1 MYFTAGESIFAS
13 NISDN
18 NFSIFKILKFET
30 AVYNFK
36 LNSLS
41 SAASIYFILT
51 SKCINLYILY
61 NPRLFQKLTIFKEIL
76 NLFDYVYARIKS
88 IDKERKMVEQELR
101 DKYEV
106 VIGLE
111 VHAQLKT
118 KTKIFAPDKNEFGQE
133 PNSLTSPITLG
144 MPGVLPVLNK
154 EVVNMGILAGLALN
168 CEIPSRCKFDRKQY
182 FYPDLP
188 KGYQISQYDEP
199 ICVNGHIDINGKRI
213 GITRAHL
220 EEDAGKLVHAGA
232 NGLAGSIYSLVDLN
246 RAGTPLLEIVSEPDM
261 RSPQEARAYMEE
273 LRDIVRYAGVCD
285 GNLEEGSMRCDA
297 NISIMPKGSKEYG
310 TRAEI
315 KNINSFSALERA
327 LEYEIDRQIEIVEDG
342 GEVVQETR
350 LWNDDTRET
359 KSMRSKEDA
368 NDYRYFPEPDLMPL
382 EISKEW
388 VEKVRATMPEL
399 PNQKRERYQ
408 GLGLSE
414 YDANVVVSQ
423 MDLALFFDKVL
434 ELGANPKTAVNFLTG
449 EIAAYLKENHTEI
462 NDTKLTPEN
471 LAELIHMIEKGTI
484 SNNIGKQI
492 LVEDMIPTG
501 EKASAIVEKKGL
513 SQISD
518 EGAIKEIVQKIVDAN
533 PAQVEAYR
541 NGKTNL
547 LGFFVGQVMKETKG
561 RANPQTVNKFVKEIL
576 EG

>member
-1 MYFTAGESIFAS
+1 M
-13 NISDN
+13 D
-18 NFSIFKILKFET
+18 
-30 AVYNFK
+30 
-36 LNSLS
+36 
-41 SAASIYFILT
+41 
-51 SKCINLYILY
+51 
-61 NPRLFQKLTIFKEIL
+61 
-76 NLFDYVYARIKS
+76 
-88 IDKERKMVEQELR
+88 QELR

-118 KTKIFAPDKNEFGQE
+118 KSKIFAPDKNEFGQE
-133 PNSLTSPITLG
+133 PNSLTSPVTLG

-154 EVVNMGILAGLALN
+154 ECVNMGILTGLALN

-199 ICVNGHIDINGKRI
+199 ICVNGHIEIDGKRI

-232 NGLAGSIYSLVDLN
+232 NGIAGSTYSLVDLN

-261 RSPQEARAYMEE
+261 RSSEEAKNYMEE
-273 LRDIVRYAGVCD
+273 LRNIVRYIGVCD

-297 NISIMPKGSKEYG
+297 NISIMPKGSKEFG

-315 KNINSFSALERA
+315 KNVNSFAALQRA
-327 LEYEIDRQIEIVEDG
+327 IEYEIERQIEIVEEG

-350 LWNDDTRET
+350 LWDDASRET
-359 KSMRSKEDA
+359 RSMRGKEDA
-368 NDYRYFPEPDLMPL
+368 HDYRYFPEPDLMPL
-382 EISKEW
+382 EISREW
-388 VEKVRATMPEL
+388 VEEIRAKMPEL
-399 PNQKRERYQ
+399 PNQKRKRYQ
-408 GLGLSE
+408 EIGLSE
-414 YDANVVVSQ
+414 YDASVIVEQ
-423 MDLALFFDKVL
+423 MGLALFFDKVL
-434 ELGANPKTAVNFLTG
+434 ELGANPKTAVNFIMG
-449 EIAAYLKENHTEI
+449 EITAYLKEEHIEI
-462 NDTKLTPEN
+462 TDTKLTPDN
-471 LAELIHMIEKGTI
+471 LAELISLIEKGTI

-492 LVEDMIPTG
+492 IIEMMKDGT
-501 EKASAIVEKKGL
+501 KASVIVEKKGL

-518 EGAIKEIVQKIVDAN
+518 EGAIKELVQKVVDAHPN
-533 PAQVEAYR
+533 EVEAYK

-561 RANPQTVNKFVKEIL
+561 RANPKTVNQLIKEII
-576 EG
+576 G

>member
-1 MYFTAGESIFAS
+1 M
-13 NISDN
+13 D
-18 NFSIFKILKFET
+18 
-30 AVYNFK
+30 
-36 LNSLS
+36 
-41 SAASIYFILT
+41 
-51 SKCINLYILY
+51 
-61 NPRLFQKLTIFKEIL
+61 
-76 NLFDYVYARIKS
+76 
-88 IDKERKMVEQELR
+88 QELR

-118 KTKIFAPDKNEFGQE
+118 KSKIFAPDKNEFGQE

-154 EVVNMGILAGLALN
+154 ECVNMGILTGLALN
-168 CEIPSRCKFDRKQY
+168 CEIPARCKFDRKQY

-199 ICVNGHIDINGKRI
+199 ICVNGHIEIDGKRI

-232 NGLAGSIYSLVDLN
+232 NGIAGSTYSLVDLN

-261 RSPQEARAYMEE
+261 RSSEEAKNYMEE
-273 LRDIVRYAGVCD
+273 LRNIVRYIGVCD

-297 NISIMPKGSKEYG
+297 NISIMPKGSKEFG

-315 KNINSFSALERA
+315 KNVNSFAALQRA
-327 LEYEIDRQIEIVEDG
+327 IEYEIERQIEIVEEG

-350 LWNDDTRET
+350 LWDDASRET
-359 KSMRSKEDA
+359 RSMRGKEDA
-368 NDYRYFPEPDLMPL
+368 HDYRYFPEPDLMPL
-382 EISKEW
+382 EISREW
-388 VEKVRATMPEL
+388 VEEIRAKMPEL
-399 PNQKRERYQ
+399 PNQKRKRYQ
-408 GLGLSE
+408 EIGLSE
-414 YDANVVVSQ
+414 YDASVIVEQ
-423 MDLALFFDKVL
+423 MGLALFFDKVL
-434 ELGANPKTAVNFLTG
+434 ELGANPKTAVNFIMG
-449 EIAAYLKENHTEI
+449 EIAAYLKEEHIEI
-462 NDTKLTPEN
+462 TDTKLTPDN
-471 LAELIHMIEKGTI
+471 LAELISLIEKGTI

-492 LVEDMIPTG
+492 IIEMMKDGT
-501 EKASAIVEKKGL
+501 KASVIVEKKGL

-518 EGAIKEIVQKIVDAN
+518 EGAIKELVQKVVDAHPN
-533 PAQVEAYR
+533 EVEAYK

-561 RANPQTVNKFVKEIL
+561 RANPKTVNQLIKEII
-576 EG
+576 G

>member
-1 MYFTAGESIFAS
+1 M
-13 NISDN
+13 
-18 NFSIFKILKFET
+18 
-30 AVYNFK
+30 
-36 LNSLS
+36 
-41 SAASIYFILT
+41 
-51 SKCINLYILY
+51 
-61 NPRLFQKLTIFKEIL
+61 
-76 NLFDYVYARIKS
+76 
-88 IDKERKMVEQELR
+88 DKELR

-154 EVVNMGILAGLALN
+154 EVVNMGILTGLALN

-199 ICVNGHIDINGKRI
+199 ICINGHLDINGKRI

-220 EEDAGKLVHAGA
+220 EEDAGKLVHVGA
-232 NGLAGSIYSLVDLN
+232 DGLAGSSYSLVDLN

-261 RSPQEARAYMEE
+261 RSSEEAKNYMEE
-273 LRDIVRYAGVCD
+273 LRDIVRYIGVCD

-297 NISIMPKGSKEYG
+297 NISIMPKGSTKFG

-315 KNINSFSALERA
+315 KNVNSFSALQRA
-327 LEYEIDRQIEIVEDG
+327 IEYEIDRQIEIVEEG

-350 LWNDDTRET
+350 LWDDNSRET
-359 KSMRSKEDA
+359 RSMRGKEDA
-368 NDYRYFPEPDLMPL
+368 HDYRYFPEPDLMPL
-382 EISKEW
+382 EISREW
-388 VEKVRATMPEL
+388 VQRIKDSMPEL
-399 PNQKRERYQ
+399 PAQKRARYQ

-414 YDANVVVSQ
+414 YDANVIVEQ
-423 MDLALFFDKVL
+423 MGLALFFDKVL
-434 ELGANPKTAVNFLTG
+434 ELGATPKIAVNFIMG
-449 EIAAYLKENHTEI
+449 EISAYLKEDHIEI
-462 NDTKLTPEN
+462 SDTKLTPEN
-471 LAELIHMIEKGTI
+471 LAELISLIEKGTI

-492 LVEDMIPTG
+492 IIEMMKDGT
-501 EKASAIVEKKGL
+501 KASVIVEKKGL
-513 SQISD
+513 SQITD
-518 EGAIKEIVQKIVDAN
+518 EGAIKAIVQKVVDAN
-533 PAQVEAYR
+533 PNQVEAYK

-561 RANPQTVNKFVKEIL
+561 RANPKTVNELLKEII
-576 EG
+576 G